1 VAEADIDGLGLVDDV
16 AEILIDLV
24 AVDETDGELVRLMEE
39 DEVTDAVVEGVTDL
53 VTDEVAVTEREDV
66 EVTLPVTEDEDEE
79 ERDTEL
85 VGV

>member
-1 VAEADIDGLGLVDDV
+1 
-16 AEILIDLV
+16 
-24 AVDETDGELVRLMEE
+24 
-39 DEVTDAVVEGVTDL
+39 
-53 VTDEVAVTEREDV
+53 VTEREDV

>member
-1 VAEADIDGLGLVDDV
+1 VAEADIDGLELVDDV

-24 AVDETDGELVRLMEE
+24 DVDETDGELVRLLEE

-53 VTDEVAVTEREDV
+53 VTDEVAVTECEDV
-66 EVTLPVTEDEDEE
+66 EVTLPVTEDEDED